1 MLSRPAARSARIE
14 TREAVERD
22 RLTTPLLVT
31 MAAACALGIANL
43 NYSQP
48 LLGQMQRSLHTSIR
62 AVGSLPMLTQVG
74 FAVGVL
80 FLAPLGDI
88 LERRRLIL
96 AMLALVTISLAA
108 AALAP
113 SLPFLCGAS
122 LAIGV
127 TSVISTLVLPF
138 AVYLSQ
144 PDQRGRTVGTIAAS
158 MLIGLLLS
166 RTISGIVG
174 QAFGWRVMYGVAA
187 GTMIVLALV
196 LKALLP
202 RSRPA
207 SAMSYGS
214 LIRSTLGHI
223 RTEPVLRAATLNGML
238 LYAALCAF
246 WATLVFLV
254 ESPSYR
260 MGSAQAGLFGL
271 LGAISALA
279 APFVG
284 RLADR
289 HSPRMLVG
297 VASLVMLAGF
307 VFLAVAGA
315 HLAGLLAGIV
325 LLDVGAQ
332 SATISNQASVYSLAE
347 EAHSRLYTV
356 YRAGYS
362 LGGSVGAFLGVYAW
376 SIRQWAGVCAVGIS
390 LVTVALLVHLRT
402 SRAQR

>member
-1 MLSRPAARSARIE
+1 
-14 TREAVERD
+14 
-22 RLTTPLLVT
+22 VT
-31 MAAACALGIANL
+31 L
-43 NYSQP
+43 
-48 LLGQMQRSLHTSIR
+48 
-62 AVGSLPMLTQVG
+62 
-74 FAVGVL
+74 
-80 FLAPLGDI
+80 
-88 LERRRLIL
+88 
-96 AMLALVTISLAA
+96 SLAA
-108 AALAP
+108 ASVAP
-113 SLPFLCGAS
+113 TLPFLCVAS
-122 LAIGV
+122 LAIGI

-138 AVYLSQ
+138 AVYLSH

-166 RTISGIVG
+166 RTVSGVVG
-174 QAFGWRVMYGVAA
+174 QAFGWRAVYGVAA
-187 GTMIVLALV
+187 GLMVILALV
-196 LKALLP
+196 LRALLP
-202 RSRPA
+202 RSHPA
-207 SAMSYGS
+207 AEMPYAE
-214 LIRSTLGHI
+214 LIRSMLGHI

-254 ESPSYR
+254 ESPAYH

-271 LGAISALA
+271 VGAISALA

-297 VASLVMLAGF
+297 AATVVMLGGFAILGLAGT
-307 VFLAVAGA
+307 

-362 LGGSVGAFLGVYAW
+362 LGGSAGAFLGVYGW
-376 SIRQWAGVCAVGIS
+376 SVMRWTGVCAVGITLLS
-390 LVTVALLVHLRT
+390 IALLLHARH
-402 SRAQR
+402 SRQAAVRG